1 MNGMVDAWCEGCEYI
16 SSAGGYVT
24 CDHLLITGRRR
35 GCPPGKGCTARRRPR
50 RWSTNRRLRQ
60 MTAAQEAAAAAEE
73 TARKRREAALAKL
86 NRPGPGRPKTENAKS
101 QSELN
106 RQWLLR
112 RRERPERQLQA
123 KAILAWRKRK
133 KLSQGAAAELLQI
146 SRVCMGAW
154 ERGERA
160 ADWSILEAKGCKRP
174 KGAEK

>member
-1 MNGMVDAWCEGCEYI
+1 MNGMVDTWCEGCDYL

-24 CDHLLITGRRR
+24 CDHLLIIGRRR
-35 GCPPGKGCTARRRPR
+35 GCPPGKGCGARKRTK
-50 RWSTNRRLRQ
+50 RWSADRRLRQ
-60 MTAAQEAAAAAEE
+60 MEATQAAAAATQEKE
-73 TARKRREAALAKL
+73 RKCREAALAKL
-86 NRPGPGRPKTENAKS
+86 NRPGRGRPKTENAKTP
-101 QSELN
+101 SELN

-112 RRERPERQLQA
+112 RRERPERKLQA
-123 KAILAWRKRK
+123 KVIRAWRKRK
-133 KLSQGAAAELLQI
+133 KRSQGAAAELLQV